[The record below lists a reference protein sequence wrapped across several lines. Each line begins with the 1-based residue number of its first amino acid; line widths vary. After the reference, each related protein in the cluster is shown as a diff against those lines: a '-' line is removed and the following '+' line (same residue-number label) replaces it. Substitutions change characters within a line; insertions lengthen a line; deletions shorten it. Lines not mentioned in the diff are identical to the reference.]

1 MNQSG
6 SCTQQSIDA
15 GITFSDSAW
24 GYHGGR
30 SEELMGRALETD
42 GRREKVFLMTKN
54 CERDYEGSM
63 QNLEESLRRLKTDYV
78 DLWQFHE
85 IIYDNDPALEAFR
98 TKWCR
103 CAGNGRSVLS
113 V

>member
-1 MNQSG
+1 
-6 SCTQQSIDA
+6 
-15 GITFSDSAW
+15 
-24 GYHGGR
+24 
-30 SEELMGRALETD
+30 MGRALETD

>member
-1 MNQSG
+1 MHAA
-6 SCTQQSIDA
+6 IDA
-15 GITFSDSAW
+15 GIIFFDNAW

-63 QNLEESLRRLKTDYV
+63 RNLEESLQR
-78 DLWQFHE
+78 
-85 IIYDNDPALEAFR
+85 
-98 TKWCR
+98 
-103 CAGNGRSVLS
+103 
-113 V
+113 